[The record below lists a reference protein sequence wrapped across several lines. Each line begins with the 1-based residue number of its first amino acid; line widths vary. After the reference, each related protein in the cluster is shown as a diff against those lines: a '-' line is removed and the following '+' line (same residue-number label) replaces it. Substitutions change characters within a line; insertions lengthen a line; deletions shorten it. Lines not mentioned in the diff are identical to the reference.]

1 MNQGSLSRRE
11 WIYRFADRMVEAT
24 DYEMCL
30 GEAVTLARAEH
41 ERWAGAS
48 PEATVARLLAAC
60 RIDERLIDARQVP
73 AGLLR
78 PAKPASVGQ
87 WVR

>member
-30 GEAVTLARAEH
+30 GEAVKLARAEH
-41 ERWAGAS
+41 ERWSCAS

-60 RIDERLIDARQVP
+60 RIDERVIESRHVP
-73 AGLLR
+73 AAVLR
-78 PAKPASVGQ
+78 PARPVATRR
-87 WVR
+87 WA